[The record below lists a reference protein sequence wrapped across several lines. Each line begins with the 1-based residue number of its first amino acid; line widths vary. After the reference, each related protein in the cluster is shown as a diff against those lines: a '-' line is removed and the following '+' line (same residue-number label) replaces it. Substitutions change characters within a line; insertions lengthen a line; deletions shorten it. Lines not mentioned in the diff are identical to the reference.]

1 MQTKPYLN
9 SILSYTDDENTKQSI
24 NPKDILISAKTF

>member
-9 SILSYTDDENTKQSI
+9 SILSYTDDKITKHSI